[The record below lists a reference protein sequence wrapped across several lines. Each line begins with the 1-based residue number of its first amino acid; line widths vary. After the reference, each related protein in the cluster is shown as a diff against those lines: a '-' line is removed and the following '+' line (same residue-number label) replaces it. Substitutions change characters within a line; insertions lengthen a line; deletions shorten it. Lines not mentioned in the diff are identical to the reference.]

1 MKCAVCNVGT
11 RGDLQPLI
19 ALGLG
24 LQKKGWDVVVIS
36 EERIRPLVEEFALE
50 FRSIAGDST
59 GIIFEQEYAEMLAK
73 GKLMAMMQETQ
84 KRKATWYEQ
93 FLTDLVD
100 KTKDIQMIISGPLVY
115 SETYC
120 VAEKLGVPW
129 IPVLYGPLYPTAEFP
144 NSFVMESNWF
154 GWLNLFTY
162 NFLFWALWMQEGGQ
176 INSFREKLGLSPLQ
190 VRRGMMTLIEEKQLL
205 VIGGFHEVII
215 PQPKAPADWP
225 ESFFFPNFFFVPDT
239 PADAVPSSL
248 KSFLAQAGSRPVVYL
263 GLGSMPA
270 PRPQELVSLA
280 EAIVEKLEVSA
291 VLCAGWSDI
300 SFKSQ
305 DTEQRILVT
314 KSAPHDF
321 LLPRCRVLLHH
332 AGAGT
337 CAAALRAGVPSVCL
351 PVMLD
356 QPNNAKNLT
365 RLGVATP
372 PILFQDVAAGVDRV
386 VESVKTALE
395 SSEMRAKAE
404 AIAGRIRESDG
415 VSRAI
420 ERPIPFDFLVE
431 GEFLRSS
438 ISSYLEAHK
447 LSSEKVLK
455 LEFVLALREPE
466 QSTVDETPDWIA
478 SVVPLQGYP
487 SSWFAAVSYDGT
499 LRVYE
504 NSEARVTSRLSDAG
518 LAAVAALPVD
528 NGRGSHLVAAGLDG
542 SLRCCSLR
550 HDGASS
556 AAAGKVAERRG
567 ATVPQALQAAA
578 ISEDG
583 TMLAGAGWS
592 SQVYVWN
599 ADDELFA
606 PPSKEGPKRKATA
619 QPEAPPK
626 FCLGGH
632 SQVVTALSFGAK
644 EKFPF
649 TLLSAS
655 WDCSLRVW
663 DIAAAS
669 CVCNWPTARAVT
681 SFSSNPAMPPQMATS
696 HEDGHVSLWDVRAP
710 PHAGAVHGTQLIPG
724 WELGYAVLE
733 TRMAFSRWE
742 GVFEGCKSNLAVAAK
757 LMPKGQEISF
767 STILE
772 IELRLRKGWLQNR
785 SLDVSLPRLPVPALP
800 CSCLRLSRRI
810 VAWHHRLPGVDR
822 ESASLASDGDP
833 NL

>member
-1 MKCAVCNVGT
+1 MAAAGT
-11 RGDLQPLI
+11 GGPKPGGGEALVSFVTKLPDAFQVPEEELVVPSNLERYGLSEVVNRLLAREKSGSQLEHRDDGTWVWEFLEPLI

-24 LQKKGWDVVVIS
+24 LQKKGWEVVVIS

-120 VAEKLGVPW
+120 VSEKLGVPW

-176 INSFREKLGLSPLQ
+176 INRFREKLGLSPLQ
-190 VRRGMMTLIEEKQLL
+190 VRRGMMSLIEEKKLL

-225 ESFFFPNFFFVPDT
+225 ESFFFPNASGNFW
-239 PADAVPSSL
+239 
-248 KSFLAQAGSRPVVYL
+248 PVVYL

-291 VLCAGWSDI
+291 VLC
-300 SFKSQ
+300 
-305 DTEQRILVT
+305 
-314 KSAPHDF
+314 
-321 LLPRCRVLLHH
+321 
-332 AGAGT
+332 T

-415 VSRAI
+415 VSSAI
-420 ERPIPFDFLVE
+420 ERILQ
-431 GEFLRSS
+431 
-438 ISSYLEAHK
+438 AHK

-478 SVVPLQGYP
+478 SVVALQGYP

-518 LAAVAALPVD
+518 LAAVAALPVE
-528 NGRGSHLVAAGLDG
+528 NGRGSHLVAAGSGLDG
-542 SLRCCSLR
+542 SVRCCALR

-556 AAAGKVAERRG
+556 AAAGRVAERRG
-567 ATVPQALQAAA
+567 ATLPQALQAAA

-606 PPSKEGPKRKATA
+606 PPSKEGPKRKAAA
-619 QPEAPPK
+619 QAEAPPK

-655 WDCSLRVW
+655 WDRSSDRAWEDDLRFGASRWLLQGLLPTCLGHCSRQLRLQLA
-663 DIAAAS
+663 DCARGHQFQHQPSHAS
-669 CVCNWPTARAVT
+669 A
-681 SFSSNPAMPPQMATS
+681 
-696 HEDGHVSLWDVRAP
+696 DGHKP
-710 PHAGAVHGTQLIPG
+710 
-724 WELGYAVLE
+724 
-733 TRMAFSRWE
+733 
-742 GVFEGCKSNLAVAAK
+742 
-757 LMPKGQEISF
+757 
-767 STILE
+767 
-772 IELRLRKGWLQNR
+772 
-785 SLDVSLPRLPVPALP
+785 
-800 CSCLRLSRRI
+800 
-810 VAWHHRLPGVDR
+810 
-822 ESASLASDGDP
+822 
-833 NL
+833 

>member
-606 PPSKEGPKRKATA
+606 PPSKEGPK
-619 QPEAPPK
+619 
-626 FCLGGH
+626 
-632 SQVVTALSFGAK
+632 
-644 EKFPF
+644 
-649 TLLSAS
+649 
-655 WDCSLRVW
+655 
-663 DIAAAS
+663 
-669 CVCNWPTARAVT
+669 
-681 SFSSNPAMPPQMATS
+681 
-696 HEDGHVSLWDVRAP
+696 
-710 PHAGAVHGTQLIPG
+710 
-724 WELGYAVLE
+724 
-733 TRMAFSRWE
+733 
-742 GVFEGCKSNLAVAAK
+742 
-757 LMPKGQEISF
+757 
-767 STILE
+767 
-772 IELRLRKGWLQNR
+772 
-785 SLDVSLPRLPVPALP
+785 
-800 CSCLRLSRRI
+800 
-810 VAWHHRLPGVDR
+810 
-822 ESASLASDGDP
+822 
-833 NL
+833 

>member
-36 EERIRPLVEEFALE
+36 EERIRPLVEEFDLE

-176 INSFREKLGLSPLQ
+176 INRFREKLGLSPLQ

-420 ERPIPFDFLVE
+420 ERI
-431 GEFLRSS
+431 
-438 ISSYLEAHK
+438 
-447 LSSEKVLK
+447 
-455 LEFVLALREPE
+455 
-466 QSTVDETPDWIA
+466 
-478 SVVPLQGYP
+478 
-487 SSWFAAVSYDGT
+487 
-499 LRVYE
+499 LRVY
-504 NSEARVTSRLSDAG
+504 
-518 LAAVAALPVD
+518 P
-528 NGRGSHLVAAGLDG
+528 
-542 SLRCCSLR
+542 
-550 HDGASS
+550 
-556 AAAGKVAERRG
+556 
-567 ATVPQALQAAA
+567 
-578 ISEDG
+578 
-583 TMLAGAGWS
+583 
-592 SQVYVWN
+592 
-599 ADDELFA
+599 
-606 PPSKEGPKRKATA
+606 EG
-619 QPEAPPK
+619 
-626 FCLGGH
+626 
-632 SQVVTALSFGAK
+632 
-644 EKFPF
+644 
-649 TLLSAS
+649 
-655 WDCSLRVW
+655 
-663 DIAAAS
+663 
-669 CVCNWPTARAVT
+669 
-681 SFSSNPAMPPQMATS
+681 
-696 HEDGHVSLWDVRAP
+696 
-710 PHAGAVHGTQLIPG
+710 
-724 WELGYAVLE
+724 
-733 TRMAFSRWE
+733 
-742 GVFEGCKSNLAVAAK
+742 
-757 LMPKGQEISF
+757 
-767 STILE
+767 
-772 IELRLRKGWLQNR
+772 
-785 SLDVSLPRLPVPALP
+785 RLPQERAAMK
-800 CSCLRLSRRI
+800 SGQLR
-810 VAWHHRLPGVDR
+810 G
-822 ESASLASDGDP
+822 
-833 NL
+833 